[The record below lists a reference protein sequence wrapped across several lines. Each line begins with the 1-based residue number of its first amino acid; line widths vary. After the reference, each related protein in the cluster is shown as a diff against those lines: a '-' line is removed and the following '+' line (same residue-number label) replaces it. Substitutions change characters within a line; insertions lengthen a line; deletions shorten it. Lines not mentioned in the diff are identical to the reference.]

1 MIMHN
6 LIILE
11 PFESH
16 NVFYVS
22 ICVCFAVVLFG

>member
-11 PFESH
+11 PLESH
-16 NVFYVS
+16 NVLYVFV
-22 ICVCFAVVLFG
+22 CVCFTVVVF